1 MITLQSVLALND
13 VLQPDGGPGEGHPVA
28 AEPVAGVIRV
38 GSSFV
43 NVLEVRRT
51 LKSAAL
57 MKS

>member
-1 MITLQSVLALND
+1 MQSVLALDD

-51 LKSAAL
+51 FKSAAL

>member
-1 MITLQSVLALND
+1 MQSVLALDD

-43 NVLEVRRT
+43 NVLEVR
-51 LKSAAL
+51 LILGSAAL